1 MQYHAHVYWQN
12 EAERQKSLELRPALT
27 ALGAALGRIMDQPI
41 GPHPRPSYQ
50 VNYSTDQQ
58 TQVEAVLAGSGL
70 DVLLHEDTGDDMRDH
85 TEGARWLGQELR
97 LDLVWLA
104 EYSRG
109 KR

>member
-12 EAERQKSLELRPALT
+12 EAERMISLGLRPALT
-27 ALGAALGRIMDQPI
+27 SLGVSLGRIMDQPI

-58 TQVEAVLAGSGL
+58 AEVEELLAGSGL

-85 TEGARWLGQELR
+85 TQGARWLGNQLT
-97 LDLVWLA
+97 LDLEWLE